1 MRERVVEIAKRV
13 MAEEGVEIHFKVGTM
28 VEVPRAA
35 ITADEIAKEA
45 EFFSFGT
52 NDLTQMTFGFS
63 RDDAGKFIREYLE
76 RRILPEDPFE
86 TLDRNGVGE
95 LMRLAV
101 EKGRRTRPDLSVGI
115 CGEHGGESRSVHLCH
130 ELGLDY
136 VSASPWRIPVARLA
150 AAQAAI
156 RKGKAE
162 VVGD

>member
-1 MRERVVEIAKRV
+1 
-13 MAEEGVEIHFKVGTM
+13 M

-35 ITADEIAKEA
+35 LTADEVAKEA

-95 LMRLAV
+95 LMRMAV

-150 AAQAAI
+150 AAQAAL
-156 RKGKAE
+156 RERVKAE
-162 VVGD
+162 VAGD

>member
-1 MRERVVEIAKRV
+1 
-13 MAEEGVEIHFKVGTM
+13 
-28 VEVPRAA
+28 
-35 ITADEIAKEA
+35 
-45 EFFSFGT
+45 
-52 NDLTQMTFGFS
+52 MTFGFS

-95 LMRLAV
+95 LMRIAV
-101 EKGRRTRPDLSVGI
+101 EKGRKTRPALSVGI

-156 RKGKAE
+156 KGKVRAE
-162 VVGD
+162 VAGD